1 MADNLAPFVEFVRLP
16 TAEKMSSLNNPPL
29 PGTKR
34 YTLRSSLPQTSIA
47 HHVMKFQTQKFD
59 LESLVPPVR
68 MVREVPKPRK
78 PVEEPLS
85 AEPSE
90 AANKEKMDP
99 TKVAPFGNAVK
110 NRQNLFKKK
119 TKSYIYARDPDD
131 DNSPRRPR
139 RDPDRFPWILSD
151 FDGSQQYTGNVEGMP
166 ESSYLMLAVR
176 GDSLKVVPVSKW
188 YKFMPKPKY
197 RTLTAEEA
205 DEMMKLQSRKR
216 LDTWLMH
223 KVPKEEEAATTASDT
238 KPTEEKGWIKKIL
251 EGEGDEK
258 NGRARRPR
266 SQRDDDA
273 GELDYEEEF
282 ADDEELL
289 FGIEDEEEAKEAIKR
304 QYGKHGKRSGF
315 LDNEDDEDEEAHHTR
330 KKKGVGKVLRKALR
344 KVDQADD
351 VYHSD
356 EANPYLSDEEESDEE
371 EVNAEDV
378 EVKTEPGTEDGSKQ
392 KKRKDGESHGIA
404 VGLGK
409 KIKKEDSTSPT
420 ASPEHVLMDK
430 KKSKGS
436 AKSPSHL
443 GSSGRATSSVN
454 RAASTSPL
462 HGSSPAGA
470 GRSVAG
476 KKRKGPG
483 SDDEKVEKKP
493 RTEFAPVTSSS
504 ASEILK
510 QLAGSASPP
519 HLGSSRPPSV
529 RSKAPTGRPKAGS
542 ARNTPMTD
550 SAAAGGPSAQAT
562 ARSTPLTEGGAR
574 GTPGSGSGTGKRK
587 VKKGTPSGT
596 PRTSP
601 TTGGSSKQGS
611 TRRANASDIIDVFRR
626 EKKDAMQ
633 LGELV
638 RGLSHIMGK
647 LSKEE
652 QRNIVRGLIKNVCN
666 VTKTDSAAKSSGV
679 VLSVKPEF
687 KDW

>member
-1 MADNLAPFVEFVRLP
+1 
-16 TAEKMSSLNNPPL
+16 
-29 PGTKR
+29 
-34 YTLRSSLPQTSIA
+34 
-47 HHVMKFQTQKFD
+47 MKFQTQKFD

-78 PVEEPLS
+78 PVEEPTS
-85 AEPSE
+85 TEPSE

-176 GDSLKVVPVSKW
+176 
-188 YKFMPKPKY
+188 PKY

-223 KVPKEEEAATTASDT
+223 KAPKEEDAAIAPDSQP
-238 KPTEEKGWIKKIL
+238 KEEKGWIKKIL

-315 LDNEDDEDEEAHHTR
+315 LDDEDDEDEEEHDTR
-330 KKKGVGKVLRKALR
+330 KKKGVGKDLRKALR
-344 KVDQADD
+344 KADQADD

-371 EVNAEDV
+371 EANSEDV
-378 EVKTEPGTEDGSKQ
+378 EVKTEPGTEDAAKQ

-409 KIKKEDSTSPT
+409 KIKREDSISPS
-420 ASPEHVLMDK
+420 ASPEHILMDK
-430 KKSKGS
+430 KKAKSS

-443 GSSGRATSSVN
+443 GSSGRATSSVG

-470 GRSVAG
+470 GRSVTG

-587 VKKGTPSGT
+587 VKKGTPGGT